1 MSNEEKLLLVVVL
14 MIKNESS
21 SICDTLT
28 SYTSGG
34 LKHFFVLDTGSTDDT
49 VLLTQAFFD
58 ENQLTGIIEQEPF
71 VDFATSRNRALELA
85 EDCFPHAAFF
95 IMPDAEWHLQYPEN
109 LIQFCEQEQ
118 NTDTP
123 LYLMP
128 IKMNA
133 TEFTTARLFRVAN
146 RIRFKGVVHE
156 VPEIIASIKAP
167 DPIYFVVNS
176 TYQGIEKSKRRWLQD
191 LILLTKTVE
200 ENPDDPRSLFY
211 LAQTYECLGEL
222 EQAYQFYLRRSAI
235 NGWDEENF
243 ITYFRLGYLAE
254 SLFKNN
260 DTREASWATAMNHYL
275 KAFSLRFH
283 RIEPLVK
290 IASHYWPDNIQAC
303 YLFIKQAYDTPYPK
317 NDLLFIEK
325 DMYLFERYEIMSRCA
340 WYMGKYELGRQ
351 VTLRA
356 LEIHPETPHLQQNL
370 ALYQEKLSTDA
381 VALL

>member
-1 MSNEEKLLLVVVL
+1 MRNEEKLLLVVVL

-21 SICDTLT
+21 SIRDTLT
-28 SYTSGG
+28 SFSHGG

-49 VLLTQAFFD
+49 LSLTQTFFD
-58 ENQLTGIIEQEPF
+58 ENQLTSVIKQEPF
-71 VDFATSRNRALELA
+71 VDFATSRNRTLELA
-85 EDCFPHAAFF
+85 EEFFPRATFF
-95 IMPDAEWHLQYPEN
+95 IMPDAEWHLQHPEK

-156 VPEIIASIKAP
+156 VPETIASIKAP
-167 DPIYFVVNS
+167 DPIHFAVNS
-176 TYQGIEKSKRRWLQD
+176 THQGIEKSKRRWLQD
-191 LILLTKTVE
+191 LILLTKAVE
-200 ENPDDPRSLFY
+200 EHPEGPRSLFY

-243 ITYFRLGYLAE
+243 ITHFRLGYLAE
-254 SLFKNN
+254 NLSKNN
-260 DTREASWATAMNHYL
+260 DNRVASWDISMNHYL
-275 KAFSLRFH
+275 KAFSLRSH

-303 YLFIKQAYDTPYPK
+303 YLFIKQAYDTAYPK
-317 NDLLFIEK
+317 HDLLFIEK
-325 DMYLFERYEIMSRCA
+325 QMYLFDRYEIMSRCA
-340 WYMGKYELGRQ
+340 WYMGKYELGHEA
-351 VTLRA
+351 TLRA
-356 LEIHPETPHLQQNL
+356 LETHPDMPHLLQNL
-370 ALYQEKLSTDA
+370 ALYQKKLSTEA
-381 VALL
+381 VATL